1 MANYTGSHVPKL
13 SHLRQLAVQVQ
24 SAIGEVAQAAADA
37 VTAVAAA
44 KADKVEVVSLS
55 IPASGWSTDSTAA
68 CPCYRDVAVSGL
80 TAADM
85 VAVVVVAP
93 ASTAVAAAAGLT
105 ATESRAGVLRL
116 RAQRA
121 PTAAISASYYIIR

>member
-1 MANYTGSHVPKL
+1 MASYNGSHVPKL
-13 SHLRQLAVQVQ
+13 SHLWQLAVRAQ

-37 VTAVAAA
+37 VSAVADA

-55 IPASGWSTDSTAA
+55 IPASGWNTD
-68 CPCYRDVAVSGL
+68 
-80 TAADM
+80 
-85 VAVVVVAP
+85 
-93 ASTAVAAAAGLT
+93 STAVAAAAGLAT
-105 ATESRAGVLRL
+105 TESRAGVLRL

>member
-1 MANYTGSHVPKL
+1 MASYNGSHVPKL
-13 SHLRQLAVQVQ
+13 SHLWQLAVRAQ

-37 VTAVAAA
+37 VSAVADA

-55 IPASGWSTDSTAA
+55 IPASCWNTDSTAA
-68 CPCYRDVAVSGL
+68 CPCYKDVAISGP
-80 TAADM
+80 TAADV
-85 VAVVVVAP
+85 VAVVVAP
-93 ASTAVAAAAGLT
+93 SSTAVAAAAGLAT
-105 ATESRAGVLRL
+105 TESRAGVLRL

>member
-37 VTAVAAA
+37 VTAVAA

-68 CPCYRDVAVSGL
+68 CPCYKDVAISGL
-80 TAADM
+80 TAADV
-85 VAVVVVAP
+85 VAVVVAP
-93 ASTAVAAAAGLT
+93 SSTAVAAAAGLAT
-105 ATESRAGVLRL
+105 TESRAGVLRL

>member
-68 CPCYRDVAVSGL
+68 CPCYKDV
-80 TAADM
+80 
-85 VAVVVVAP
+85 VAVVVAP
-93 ASTAVAAAAGLT
+93 SSTAVAAAAGLAT
-105 ATESRAGVLRL
+105 TESRAGVLRL

>member
-68 CPCYRDVAVSGL
+68 ALSRR
-80 TAADM
+80 
-85 VAVVVVAP
+85 
-93 ASTAVAAAAGLT
+93 AAG
-105 ATESRAGVLRL
+105 
-116 RAQRA
+116 QRA
-121 PTAAISASYYIIR
+121 NGNAATNQAA